1 MILFVTFP
9 QLSIFSGTL
18 EWEAARSLLP
28 LHGPGAKQPHKHQHD
43 AAVQKTLLQ
52 SSEKVTA
59 VPTGW
64 VTGPLQDHHGGRQL
78 HSSRWESPRPLEAK
92 PVLPGSLV
100 VDAEGVEDV
109 QEGCEEGEELQERKK
124 SKSFGSA
131 GRVKPHLLFV
141 LSTWGNL
148 PAFKKR

>member
-1 MILFVTFP
+1 MLPF
-9 QLSIFSGTL
+9 LSCLYLAERWNGRRL
-18 EWEAARSLLP
+18 
-28 LHGPGAKQPHKHQHD
+28 GACSPCTGQ
-43 AAVQKTLLQ
+43 VQNSPTSTNMTQRYKKTLLQ